1 MNTVMPE
8 EMLNDP
14 IALAI
19 AVLVDRIRTLPKEDR
34 NDLFA
39 LVEALETAQTEEDRD
54 AIARGMREILRQQ
67 KSQVLPMAFGGEPS
81 EGLQRWMGFVSERIR
96 HFREQAGLTQQELA
110 EKTGLRQSHISRLEQ
125 GHHSP
130 SALTVEKIAG
140 ALGIAISEL
149 DPSVT

>member
-1 MNTVMPE
+1 MSTVIAE

-39 LVEALETAQTEEDRD
+39 LVEALERTQTEEERD
-54 AIARGMREILRQQ
+54 AVARGMREILRQQ
-67 KSQVLPMAFGGEPS
+67 NSQVRPMDLGGEPS

-110 EKTGLRQSHISRLEQ
+110 EKSGLRQSHISRLEQ
-125 GHHSP
+125 AHHSP
-130 SALTVEKIAG
+130 SALTLEKIAG
-140 ALGIAISEL
+140 ALEIAVSEL
-149 DPSVT
+149 DPSQS